1 MNDKSY
7 NENAYNG
14 FAYCY
19 DLFMDNIPYDMWAEY
34 LDGILK
40 EYGIGHDGTLLEL
53 GCGTGSM
60 TEHMVSKGYQDII
73 GLDSSE
79 DMLMMAE
86 EKDIPGVFLIRQD
99 MRELELL
106 GEVDAAYC
114 VCDGINYLL
123 EPQDLQ
129 KVFAR
134 VKHFLK
140 AGGVFVFD
148 MKTEYFYKDVLGNR
162 MIAENR
168 EDASFLWE
176 NEYHR
181 ETGINEY
188 LLTVYQLE
196 DEEKD
201 LFSRCDELHYQ
212 RAYEPEAVCRLLKE
226 AGLECVQVYKAFT
239 KKQPDPHTERVY
251 FIVVNR

>member
-1 MNDKSY
+1 
-7 NENAYNG
+7 
-14 FAYCY
+14 
-19 DLFMDNIPYDMWAEY
+19 
-34 LDGILK
+34 
-40 EYGIGHDGTLLEL
+40 
-53 GCGTGSM
+53 
-60 TEHMVSKGYQDII
+60 
-73 GLDSSE
+73 
-79 DMLMMAE
+79 
-86 EKDIPGVFLIRQD
+86 
-99 MRELELL
+99 
-106 GEVDAAYC
+106 
-114 VCDGINYLL
+114 
-123 EPQDLQ
+123 
-129 KVFAR
+129 
-134 VKHFLK
+134 
-140 AGGVFVFD
+140 
-148 MKTEYFYKDVLGNR
+148 

-251 FIVVNR
+251 FIAVNR